1 MSEILYKI
9 CGNKFSNEGF
19 KTIAGSS
26 EIRIEDCE
34 PQVNGL
40 YYYAFRH
47 ETAQE
52 VYIMR
57 RYDVK
62 SCDASRDGRM
72 AVAIAIPYGWQL
84 AGGKS
89 PYDLLTELWA
99 TYRDRYMEW
108 GEISKIWKFRA
119 DEEDESLFK
128 QLLAEYPLRRFNGR
142 QPMPMRG
149 ADCGWQKLNREE
161 DIQDIMR
168 DTRHK
173 DLGLENYSEVVLTVD
188 GNDYRPMVGI
198 RGAYQPQYQ
207 VYCNDKSAAVLSSS
221 QGLIVVKPEYDKTC
235 ECADDV
241 PITYDEIERARRACP
256 DNDIYEYKS
265 GNATV
270 IVDFVQERID
280 CKISIKPRQ
289 ITYQVILGGGSM
301 REIEEQDNV
310 RFLIQDFD
318 IIVGAQLV
326 SVDEEC
332 KFTLVGRS
340 ISEAISVKL
349 RSGDD
354 RYEVTSDVVSGN
366 NVRYINIYVT
376 RKAVVVTFA
385 GATDRYNRVDGN
397 SGDVAPHVPNR
408 RYAITFKVDCRT
420 QDKEDGVEV
429 RFECKGHVLKGTTQ
443 PGFGVGKI
451 QITDESF
458 IRAIEGGA
466 CIYVTVS
473 GESYKEAK
481 IEKKDFNKN
490 DEAKVTID
498 RRKSVFS
505 NQYLLISLFAVAIIG
520 IGIFAYNI
528 FSTDD
533 APQHNPDTTVA
544 LNDNSDDMPTFE
556 DFKKIV
562 DEGIIS
568 NIINFVQNDV
578 WKYLS
583 TNTSGLTNLSTK
595 TLDLTNS
602 STNTLDLEKLST
614 FTSDSKN
621 SSTQPSGWTEENVK
635 QMIATYNVVK
645 ILDAF
650 NMVELEDGGYVQKGI
665 NGENVNAALNS
676 LKPYDGKIENGE
688 YDGKIENGELDTII
702 KAFLADNVP
711 IIDNIKG
718 KEFYGESIK
727 EWAVFCNTVKNEE
740 NAKRKASK
748 TDESKVVEPRKDA
761 SKDQTKKAAPK
772 SEYEVEIDGN
782 SYTYTMED
790 IVKLLKD
797 PETEFSVIFSICNKY
812 KNGEDEEFNKACE
825 NTYYRNI
832 YKVSDIIDAYYSC
845 MFETKHD
852 SGAFLDSLNVLSNG
866 YDSENKEKS
875 LWEYEQMLAIQAIS
889 YSIKLGEDY
898 ITYSKE
904 GIVTRDDMLDFI
916 SNEMGDKACK
926 WEKKSLSSL
935 KTKAVDFVR
944 EQVGK

>member
-89 PYDLLTELWA
+89 PYDLLTELWV

-108 GEISKIWKFRA
+108 GEISRIWKFRA

-161 DIQDIMR
+161 DIQDVMR
-168 DTRHK
+168 DTRHSG
-173 DLGLENYSEVVLTVD
+173 LGLENYSEVVLTVD

-221 QGLIVVKPEYDKTC
+221 KGLIVVKPEYDKTC

-280 CKISIKPRQ
+280 CKISIEPRQ

-376 RKAVVVTFA
+376 RKAVVVTSA
-385 GATDRYNRVDGN
+385 GATDGYNRVDGN
-397 SGDVAPHVPNR
+397 SGDVVPHVPNR
-408 RYAITFKVDCRT
+408 RYEITFRVNCRT
-420 QDKEDGVEV
+420 QDEENGVEV
-429 RFECKGHVLKGTTQ
+429 RFECRGHLLKGTTQ
-443 PGFGVGKI
+443 PGFGDGKI

-458 IRAIEGGA
+458 IRAIETGA
-466 CIYVTVS
+466 SIRVMAS
-473 GESYKEAK
+473 GESYKDVEIK
-481 IEKKDFNKN
+481 KKDFNKN
-490 DEAKVTID
+490 GEAKVTID
-498 RRKSVFS
+498 RRRSVFS

-533 APQHNPDTTVA
+533 APQPNPDTLVESD
-544 LNDNSDDMPTFE
+544 DNSDDMSTFE
-556 DFKKIV
+556 GAVKDKDK
-562 DEGIIS
+562 EAKEEAS
-568 NIINFVQNDV
+568 N
-578 WKYLS
+578 
-583 TNTSGLTNLSTK
+583 
-595 TLDLTNS
+595 
-602 STNTLDLEKLST
+602 
-614 FTSDSKN
+614 
-621 SSTQPSGWTEENVK
+621 
-635 QMIATYNVVK
+635 
-645 ILDAF
+645 
-650 NMVELEDGGYVQKGI
+650 
-665 NGENVNAALNS
+665 
-676 LKPYDGKIENGE
+676 KP
-688 YDGKIENGELDTII
+688 
-702 KAFLADNVP
+702 
-711 IIDNIKG
+711 
-718 KEFYGESIK
+718 
-727 EWAVFCNTVKNEE
+727 
-740 NAKRKASK
+740 
-748 TDESKVVEPRKDA
+748 DESKGVESQKDT
-761 SKDQTKKAAPK
+761 SKDQHKKTAPK
-772 SEYEVEIDGN
+772 LVDTVEIGGEDC
-782 SYTYTMED
+782 TMER
-790 IVKLLKD
+790 IVELLKN
-797 PETEFSVIFSICNKY
+797 PKTPFSKIYSIRAKYDNDKGFMEACNKA
-812 KNGEDEEFNKACE
+812 D
-825 NTYYRNI
+825 YRGKH
-832 YKVSDIIDAYYSC
+832 KVSDIITAYS
-845 MFETKHD
+845 HID
-852 SGAFLDSLNVLSNG
+852 SPLSSKDLLNKLKEFSAG
-866 YDSENKEKS
+866 YDPDKANES
-875 LWEYEQMLAIQAIS
+875 LWEPEQMRAIQAIS
-889 YSIKLGEDY
+889 YLIKLDECPTP
-898 ITYSKE
+898 IKYSDV
-904 GIVTRDDMLDFI
+904 GIDMLEFI
-916 SNEMGDKACK
+916 DEEMSDGMNK
-926 WEKKSLSSL
+926 WWEKSLSSL
-935 KTKAVDFVR
+935 NTNAENFVR
-944 EQVGK
+944 EKVESKINKYR

>member
-26 EIRIEDCE
+26 EIRIEDCV

-62 SCDASRDGRM
+62 SCDGSRDGRM

-89 PYDLLTELWA
+89 PYDLLTELWV

-128 QLLAEYPLRRFNGR
+128 QLLAEYPLRKFNGR

-149 ADCGWQKLNREE
+149 TDCGWQKLNREE
-161 DIQDIMR
+161 DIQDVMR

-173 DLGLENYSEVVLTVD
+173 GLGLENYSEVVLTVD

-354 RYEVTSDVVSGN
+354 RYEVTSDIVSGN

-376 RKAVVVTFA
+376 RKAVVVTSA

-408 RYAITFKVDCRT
+408 RYAITFNVDCRT

-443 PGFGVGKI
+443 PDFGYGKI

-490 DEAKVTID
+490 GEAKVTID

-544 LNDNSDDMPTFE
+544 LNDNSDDKLTFK
-556 DFKKIV
+556 DFMGKV
-562 DEGIIS
+562 SEGIIS
-568 NIINFVQNDV
+568 NIIKFVDESLG
-578 WKYLS
+578 WP
-583 TNTSGLTNLSTK
+583 
-595 TLDLTNS
+595 D
-602 STNTLDLEKLST
+602 
-614 FTSDSKN
+614 SDTHISN
-621 SSTQPSGWTEENVK
+621 WEDSQIK
-635 QMIATYNVVK
+635 QMSAYYEVVK
-645 ILDAF
+645 ILDDF
-650 NMVELEDGGYVQKGI
+650 NMVKSEDGRYVYKGI
-665 NGENVNAALNS
+665 NDENDKDTALNS
-676 LKPYDGKIENGE
+676 LRAYRKKEDKIEDDALAG
-688 YDGKIENGELDTII
+688 II
-702 KAFLADNVP
+702 DAFLADDVTITTAIQDSTFN
-711 IIDNIKG
+711 
-718 KEFYGESIK
+718 GESIK
-727 EWAVFCNTVKNEE
+727 EWEKFCTNVKDYYV
-740 NAKRKASK
+740 NAKKDASK
-748 TDESKVVEPRKDA
+748 TDEPKEVEPLKDT
-761 SKDQTKKAAPK
+761 SKDQTKNTAPK
-772 SEYEVEIDGN
+772 PEDKVQIGEES
-782 SYTYTMED
+782 YTMEE
-790 IVKLLKD
+790 IVKLLKN
-797 PETEFSVIFSICNKY
+797 PETEFSVIFSICKY
-812 KNGEDEEFNKACE
+812 YSDDTDFKKACA
-825 NTYYRNI
+825 NTDYRNI
-832 YKVSDIIDAYYSC
+832 YKVSDIIEAYYSC
-845 MFETKHD
+845 MVETKLD
-852 SGAFLDSLNVLSNG
+852 SGAFLTRLNELSNG
-866 YDSENKEKS
+866 YDPENQEKS
-875 LWEYEQMLAIQAIS
+875 LWENEQMVAIQAIS
-889 YSIKLGEDY
+889 YSITLGDNY
-898 ITYSKE
+898 IEYSKE
-904 GIVTRDDMLDFI
+904 NIDMLDDMLYFI

-926 WEKKSLSSL
+926 WENKSLSSL
-935 KTKAVDFVR
+935 KTKAEEFVR
-944 EQVGK
+944 KTLNLM

>member
-128 QLLAEYPLRRFNGR
+128 QLLAEYPLRKFNGR
-142 QPMPMRG
+142 PPMPMRG
-149 ADCGWQKLNREE
+149 TDCGWQKLNREE
-161 DIQDIMR
+161 DIQDVMR

-173 DLGLENYSEVVLTVD
+173 GLGLENYSEVVLTVD

-207 VYCNDKSAAVLSSS
+207 VYCNDKSVAVLSSS

-280 CKISIKPRQ
+280 CKISIEPRQ

-376 RKAVVVTFA
+376 RKAVVVTSA

-408 RYAITFKVDCRT
+408 RYAITFEVDCST

-443 PGFGVGKI
+443 PGYGDGKI

-490 DEAKVTID
+490 GEAKVTID

-556 DFKKIV
+556 DFMEIV
-562 DEGIIS
+562 GKGNISDIIK
-568 NIINFVQNDV
+568 FVKESLG
-578 WKYLS
+578 W
-583 TNTSGLTNLSTK
+583 
-595 TLDLTNS
+595 TNS
-602 STNTLDLEKLST
+602 DTHNLNWEASEIEKMSAYY
-614 FTSDSKN
+614 
-621 SSTQPSGWTEENVK
+621 E
-635 QMIATYNVVK
+635 VVE

-650 NMVELEDGGYVQKGI
+650 NMVESENGGYVRKGI
-665 NGENVNAALNS
+665 NGKNAKDTALNS
-676 LKPYDGKIENGE
+676 LRAYRKKEDKIEDEALAG
-688 YDGKIENGELDTII
+688 II
-702 KAFLADNVP
+702 DAFLAENVP
-711 IIDNIKG
+711 IIDATRDST
-718 KEFYGESIK
+718 FYGESIK
-727 EWAVFCNTVKNEE
+727 EWEKFCTNVKDYYVNV
-740 NAKRKASK
+740 NAKREASK
-748 TDESKVVEPRKDA
+748 TDESKVVEPRKDT
-761 SKDQTKKAAPK
+761 SKDQTKNTAPE
-772 SEYEVEIDGN
+772 SEYTVKIGEK
-782 SYTYTMED
+782 SYTMD
-790 IVKLLKD
+790 KIVELLKD
-797 PETEFSVIFSICNKY
+797 PITPFSVIFSICDKY

-845 MFETKHD
+845 MFETQHD
-852 SGAFLDSLNVLSNG
+852 SGEFLKSLNGLSKG
-866 YDSENKEKS
+866 YKTDKQDES
-875 LWEYEQMLAIQAIS
+875 LWEYEQMVAIQAIS

-898 ITYSKE
+898 ITYSEEGE
-904 GIVTRDDMLDFI
+904 GIVTLNDMLDFI
-916 SNEMGDKACK
+916 SNEMRDKVCK
-926 WEKKSLSSL
+926 WEQKSLSSL

-944 EQVGK
+944 KQVGK

>member
-280 CKISIKPRQ
+280 CKISIEPRQ

-376 RKAVVVTFA
+376 RKAVVVTSA

-443 PGFGVGKI
+443 PDFGYGKI

-458 IRAIEGGA
+458 IKAIEEGA

-490 DEAKVTID
+490 GEATVKID

-533 APQHNPDTTVA
+533 APQPNPDTLVA
-544 LNDNSDDMPTFE
+544 LNDNSDDTPTFKDFMKIIGVGEGEGEGEREEGVILDIEKFVVKILNLQKSDTHNLNWE
-556 DFKKIV
+556 DSDI
-562 DEGIIS
+562 
-568 NIINFVQNDV
+568 
-578 WKYLS
+578 
-583 TNTSGLTNLSTK
+583 
-595 TLDLTNS
+595 
-602 STNTLDLEKLST
+602 EKMSAYY
-614 FTSDSKN
+614 
-621 SSTQPSGWTEENVK
+621 E
-635 QMIATYNVVK
+635 VVK
-645 ILDAF
+645 ILDDF
-650 NMVELEDGGYVQKGI
+650 NMVESENGGYVRKGI
-665 NGENVNAALNS
+665 NGKNEKDTALTY
-676 LKPYDGKIENGE
+676 LTQYRERKKEDKIEDEALAG
-688 YDGKIENGELDTII
+688 II
-702 KAFLADNVP
+702 DAFLAKNVP
-711 IIDNIKG
+711 IIAATRDST
-718 KEFYGESIK
+718 FYGESIK
-727 EWAVFCNTVKNEE
+727 EWAEFCNKVTTKVKDEE

-748 TDESKVVEPRKDA
+748 TDESKVVEPRKDT
-761 SKDQTKKAAPK
+761 SKDQTKKAAPE
-772 SEYEVEIDGN
+772 SEYTVKIGEKD
-782 SYTYTMED
+782 YTMEG
-790 IVKLLKD
+790 IVELLKN
-797 PETEFSVIFSICNKY
+797 PKTEFSVIFSICDKYDSSDEDFKTKCEEYKVTDILNAYKGLKDVMYKCDNFKTWIINNCDKDNKANKREMWGDGCWGCFEVAY
-812 KNGEDEEFNKACE
+812 IRIQTDSPKICCGKSKRFEYDEEKE
-825 NTYYRNI
+825 IEGQNI
-832 YKVSDIIDAYYSC
+832 TIKSDLVMEHIHSNIFSC
-845 MFETKHD
+845 
-852 SGAFLDSLNVLSNG
+852 
-866 YDSENKEKS
+866 KS
-875 LWEYEQMLAIQAIS
+875 LYDFRKYANEYVTGLLNS
-889 YSIKLGEDY
+889 KTNEDNKNY
-898 ITYSKE
+898 
-904 GIVTRDDMLDFI
+904 
-916 SNEMGDKACK
+916 
-926 WEKKSLSSL
+926 
-935 KTKAVDFVR
+935 
-944 EQVGK
+944 

>member
-89 PYDLLTELWA
+89 PYDLLTELWV

-161 DIQDIMR
+161 DIQDVMR

-173 DLGLENYSEVVLTVD
+173 GLGLENYSEVVLTVD

-207 VYCNDKSAAVLSSS
+207 VYCNDKSVAVLSSS

-280 CKISIKPRQ
+280 CKISIEPRQ

-376 RKAVVVTFA
+376 RKAVVVTSA
-385 GATDRYNRVDGN
+385 GATDGYNRVDGN
-397 SGDVAPHVPNR
+397 SGAVAPHVPNR
-408 RYAITFKVDCRT
+408 RYAITFEVDCRT
-420 QDKEDGVEV
+420 QDKENGVEV
-429 RFECKGHVLKGTTQ
+429 CFACKGHVLKGTTQ
-443 PGFGVGKI
+443 PDFGYGKI

-490 DEAKVTID
+490 GEATVTID

-544 LNDNSDDMPTFE
+544 LNDNSDDKLTFK
-556 DFKKIV
+556 DFMGKV
-562 DEGIIS
+562 SEGIIL
-568 NIINFVQNDV
+568 NIIEFVDKSLG
-578 WKYLS
+578 WPDS
-583 TNTSGLTNLSTK
+583 DTHTSN
-595 TLDLTNS
+595 
-602 STNTLDLEKLST
+602 
-614 FTSDSKN
+614 
-621 SSTQPSGWTEENVK
+621 WTAPQIK
-635 QMIATYNVVK
+635 QMSAYYEVVK
-645 ILDAF
+645 ILDDF
-650 NMVELEDGGYVQKGI
+650 NMVKSEDGRYVYKGI
-665 NGENVNAALNS
+665 NDENEKDTALNS
-676 LKPYDGKIENGE
+676 LRGYRNKDKKDKIEDEALAG
-688 YDGKIENGELDTII
+688 II
-702 KAFLADNVP
+702 DAFLAENVP
-711 IIDNIKG
+711 ITTAIQDST
-718 KEFYGESIK
+718 FYGESIK
-727 EWAVFCNTVKNEE
+727 EWEKFCTNVKNYYV
-740 NAKRKASK
+740 NAKRGASK
-748 TDESKVVEPRKDA
+748 TDESEVVEPRKDT
-761 SKDQTKKAAPK
+761 SKDQTKTATE
-772 SEYEVEIDGN
+772 SEYTVKIGEE
-782 SYTYTMED
+782 SYTMDT
-790 IVKLLKD
+790 IVELLKN
-797 PETEFSVIFSICNKY
+797 PKTKFSVIFSICDKYDSSDEDFKTKCKEYNVTDILEEYNNLKGARDDLNEFKVWIKDNYGNKDNYAKKIEMWGDGCWGCFEVAYIQIQTDTPTICRGKSIQFKYNEEKEIEGLNITIERDLVMEHIHSKIFLCESLYDFMDYANKY
-812 KNGEDEEFNKACE
+812 VTGLLNSKTNEDNK
-825 NTYYRNI
+825 
-832 YKVSDIIDAYYSC
+832 ID
-845 MFETKHD
+845 
-852 SGAFLDSLNVLSNG
+852 
-866 YDSENKEKS
+866 
-875 LWEYEQMLAIQAIS
+875 
-889 YSIKLGEDY
+889 
-898 ITYSKE
+898 
-904 GIVTRDDMLDFI
+904 
-916 SNEMGDKACK
+916 
-926 WEKKSLSSL
+926 
-935 KTKAVDFVR
+935 
-944 EQVGK
+944 

>member
-89 PYDLLTELWA
+89 PYDLLTELWV

-128 QLLAEYPLRRFNGR
+128 QLLAEYPLRKFNGR

-149 ADCGWQKLNREE
+149 TDCGWQKLNREE
-161 DIQDIMR
+161 DIQDVMR

-173 DLGLENYSEVVLTVD
+173 GLGLENYSEVVLTVD

-280 CKISIKPRQ
+280 CKIFIEPRQ

-326 SVDEEC
+326 SVDDEC

-376 RKAVVVTFA
+376 RKAVVVTSA
-385 GATDRYNRVDGN
+385 GATDGYNRVDGN
-397 SGDVAPHVPNR
+397 GGAVAPHVPNR
-408 RYAITFKVDCRT
+408 RYAITFNVDCRT

-443 PGFGVGKI
+443 RGYGDGKI

-458 IRAIEGGA
+458 IRAIEVGA
-466 CIYVTVS
+466 CIRVTVS

-490 DEAKVTID
+490 GEAKVKID

-544 LNDNSDDMPTFE
+544 LNDNSDDMPTFDYFME
-556 DFKKIV
+556 EIV
-562 DEGIIS
+562 GKGNISDIIK
-568 NIINFVQNDV
+568 FVEESLG
-578 WKYLS
+578 W
-583 TNTSGLTNLSTK
+583 
-595 TLDLTNS
+595 TNS
-602 STNTLDLEKLST
+602 ETHSLNWEDSDIEKMSAYY
-614 FTSDSKN
+614 
-621 SSTQPSGWTEENVK
+621 E
-635 QMIATYNVVK
+635 VVK
-645 ILDAF
+645 ILDDF
-650 NMVELEDGGYVQKGI
+650 NMVESENGGYVQKGI
-665 NGENVNAALNS
+665 NGENVNKALKS
-676 LKPYDGKIENGE
+676 LAQYKNIEHE
-688 YDGKIENGELDTII
+688 ALARIIE
-702 KAFLADNVP
+702 AFLAKYVP
-711 IIDNIKG
+711 IIATIK
-718 KEFYGESIK
+718 KTNFNGESIK
-727 EWAVFCNTVKNEE
+727 EWEKFCTNVKDSV
-740 NAKRKASK
+740 NAKREASK
-748 TDESKVVEPRKDA
+748 TDESKVVETPKDA
-761 SKDQTKKAAPK
+761 SKDQPKKTAPK
-772 SEYEVEIDGN
+772 PEYKVEIGGK
-782 SYTYTMED
+782 SYTMED

-797 PETEFSVIFSICNKY
+797 PKTPFSVIFSICDKYDSSDDEFKTKCGESNVTDILNAYKSLKEVKYDLADFKTWIKDNYGNKDNY
-812 KNGEDEEFNKACE
+812 AKKIEMWGKDCWGCFEVACIQIQTDTPKICHGKSIQFKYDEEKE
-825 NTYYRNI
+825 IEGQNI
-832 YKVSDIIDAYYSC
+832 TIKSDLVMQDIHSKISSC
-845 MFETKHD
+845 KSLYDFMNYANEYVT
-852 SGAFLDSLNVLSNG
+852 GLLDSKT
-866 YDSENKEKS
+866 NKDNKN
-875 LWEYEQMLAIQAIS
+875 
-889 YSIKLGEDY
+889 D
-898 ITYSKE
+898 
-904 GIVTRDDMLDFI
+904 
-916 SNEMGDKACK
+916 
-926 WEKKSLSSL
+926 
-935 KTKAVDFVR
+935 
-944 EQVGK
+944 